1 MFTEAAGK
9 IATIHARREVEVN
22 GEKKFVN
29 VPIYKSEERSLCI
42 CCGKRKHT
50 TVNGVC
56 LDCTTS

>member
-9 IATIHARREVEVN
+9 VATVFERREVVVD
-22 GEKKFVN
+22 GQPKFVN

-56 LDCTTS
+56 LNCTQQ

>member
-1 MFTEAAGK
+1 MFTEASGK
-9 IATIHARREVEVN
+9 IATIYARREVEVK

-42 CCGKRKHT
+42 CCGKRKST

-56 LDCTTS
+56 LKCT